1 MLNKTIDKLSR
12 EITTKRITIDNLKR
26 LNANPL
32 LINKMDEI
40 RKNRD
45 LVKTMVDEYIDK
57 ITIFRLHELWL
68 LVVVSYKGGEEMW
81 GTIKCARYK
90 KEEMFY
96 SHKEN
101 LKIIQFIRQYFLSYN
116 ILMKGLAKKQI
127 YINF

>member
-1 MLNKTIDKLSR
+1 MDSGAGR
-12 EITTKRITIDNLKR
+12 CYDN
-26 LNANPL
+26 
-32 LINKMDEI
+32 
-40 RKNRD
+40 
-45 LVKTMVDEYIDK
+45 
-57 ITIFRLHELWL
+57 
-68 LVVVSYKGGEEMW
+68 
-81 GTIKCARYK
+81 ARCESVIVIM

>member
-1 MLNKTIDKLSR
+1 MDSGGGR
-12 EITTKRITIDNLKR
+12 WYDN
-26 LNANPL
+26 
-32 LINKMDEI
+32 
-40 RKNRD
+40 
-45 LVKTMVDEYIDK
+45 
-57 ITIFRLHELWL
+57 
-68 LVVVSYKGGEEMW
+68 
-81 GTIKCARYK
+81 ARCESVIVIM

>member
-1 MLNKTIDKLSR
+1 MLNKTMDKLSR
-12 EITTKRITIDNLKR
+12 EIITKRITIDNLKR

-40 RKNRD
+40 RKDRN

-90 KEEMFY
+90 KKRRCFMMNCIVIMVLSFRDGY
-96 SHKEN
+96 
-101 LKIIQFIRQYFLSYN
+101 LIIRNVVFRMIKHTYYYL
-116 ILMKGLAKKQI
+116 
-127 YINF
+127 

>member
-1 MLNKTIDKLSR
+1 MDSGCGR
-12 EITTKRITIDNLKR
+12 CYDN
-26 LNANPL
+26 
-32 LINKMDEI
+32 
-40 RKNRD
+40 
-45 LVKTMVDEYIDK
+45 
-57 ITIFRLHELWL
+57 
-68 LVVVSYKGGEEMW
+68 
-81 GTIKCARYK
+81 ARCESVIVIM